1 MAQDRAEHL
10 NPALMRFDNDLS
22 DLRKTDKSNLAG
34 KAYDNFGMDDDGEA
48 TSGGGNGQE
57 DEVALSSY
65 AATQPVRPGN
75 SRREGAGGR
84 AINDTAVKVRGA
96 TITRKD

>member
-34 KAYDNFGMDDDGEA
+34 KAYDNFGMDDDGVCEFTFG
-48 TSGGGNGQE
+48 TS
-57 DEVALSSY
+57 SSW
-65 AATQPVRPGN
+65 
-75 SRREGAGGR
+75 
-84 AINDTAVKVRGA
+84 
-96 TITRKD
+96 